1 MIDRVILLTAAITP
15 IQSFKGSLRDPD
27 VRLNQYNAALHFW
40 ASVSDRVDARVVVV
54 ETTGADLG
62 NFVDS
67 LPSGQ
72 HRRIMVFPYTPS
84 ITAVQNGIG
93 AIEAEALDAAM
104 LSLAAGRTAN
114 ALVAKVTGRLR
125 VHNAIELLAPHDNS
139 TVLARR
145 SLDRRYVD
153 SRFFQVPVTLW
164 NSYMT
169 GLASE
174 ISDQEGRYFEH
185 AIAYR
190 LILGEYEQALR
201 VVPFA
206 RRPIVQGVSG
216 TTGKRY
222 GRRFSR
228 AVNMPLSWTERR
240 IASCFGSKQV

>member
-15 IQSFKGSLRDPD
+15 VQSFKGSLRDPEM
-27 VRLNQYNAALHFW
+27 RFNQYMAALRFW
-40 ASVSDRVDARVVVV
+40 ASVADQVDAQIVVV
-54 ETTGADLG
+54 ETTGADLDA
-62 NFVDS
+62 FVDP

-72 HRRIMVFPYTPS
+72 HRRIVVFPYAPS
-84 ITAVQNGIG
+84 ISAVQNGIG

-104 LSLAAGRTAN
+104 SSLAEGRTAN

-125 VHNAIELLAPHDNS
+125 INNAIELLAAHDNS

-164 NSYMT
+164 SSYLT

-174 ISDQEGRYFEH
+174 INDQEGRYFEH

-190 LILGEYEQALR
+190 LIVGEYERTLR
-201 VVPFA
+201 VIPFA

-216 TTGKRY
+216 TTGRRY
-222 GRRFSR
+222 GRSFTR
-228 AVNMPLSWTERR
+228 ALNMPLSWTERR
-240 IASCFGSKQV
+240 LVSCFGSKQV